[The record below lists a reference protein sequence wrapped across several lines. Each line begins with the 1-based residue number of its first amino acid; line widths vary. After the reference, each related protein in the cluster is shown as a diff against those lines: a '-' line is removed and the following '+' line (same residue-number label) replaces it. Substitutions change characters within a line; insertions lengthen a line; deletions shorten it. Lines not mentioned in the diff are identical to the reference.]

1 MIRNRKKMKKIV
13 GGIKSSYRRVETEY
27 KTFQR
32 RPTMAQKIRGLKK
45 KPRVRKLRKISR
57 KVGQNIDD
65 YFDESQR
72 QIRKFRIDPGKIKF

>member
-1 MIRNRKKMKKIV
+1 MKKIV
-13 GGIKSSYRRVETEY
+13 GGIKRSYGKVKTEY
-27 KTFQR
+27 KTYQKC
-32 RPTMAQKIRGLKK
+32 PTVGQKIRGLKK

-57 KVGQNIDD
+57 KVGRNIND